1 MDERERPVATGGC
14 CSSPAPSLVAAV
26 IIIVVGA
33 VLFLDRM
40 GLADVGE
47 LLRYW
52 PVLLILL
59 GAANLLRPE
68 QSSRVGGTGLV
79 IFGGLFLLH
88 NLGYLRVDWSTI
100 WPLFIVGVG
109 VLLLIRALEGRKQ
122 TQTPVGS
129 AHSRLNEWVIFGG
142 NKIRNDSKEFRG
154 GELLAVFGGHE
165 VDLTKAEMAEEEV
178 ALTATAIFGGVELRV
193 PEHWRVVPK
202 VMPILGGFDDKTYYR
217 KPDTAQEKRLIVK
230 GMALFGGVEIKN

>member
-1 MDERERPVATGGC
+1 MDERERPVATRCRG
-14 CSSPAPSLVAAV
+14 SSPAPSLVAAV
-26 IIIVVGA
+26 IIITVGV

-47 LLRYW
+47 LFRYW
-52 PVLLILL
+52 PVLLMLL
-59 GAANLLRPE
+59 GVANLLKPE

-109 VLLLIRALEGRKQ
+109 VLLLIRALEGRRQ
-122 TQTPVGS
+122 MPVGS
-129 AHSRLNEWVIFGG
+129 AQSRMNQWVIFGG

-165 VDLTKAEMAEEEV
+165 VDLTKAEMVEEEV
-178 ALTATAIFGGVELRV
+178 VLTTTAIFGGVELRV

-202 VMPILGGFDDKTYYR
+202 VMPLLGAFDDKTYYR
-217 KPDTAQEKRLIVK
+217 NPETAQEKRLIVK
-230 GMALFGGVEIKN
+230 GMTLFGGVEIKN